1 MLYSRAPRRAR
12 RSHGRTAARIT
23 RPRNFSAEDSCAN
36 IRGFRHSRPVPPEAH
51 FSDSQ
56 RLEINVPG
64 HSYGVRV
71 AQANAARVLDSVQ
84 KLILVDPSW
93 GRDVSLAHIEN
104 EHGDDGDFVLGGDF
118 AKLDFRPLEKD
129 LVCRRSSSPDALI

>member
-1 MLYSRAPRRAR
+1 
-12 RSHGRTAARIT
+12 
-23 RPRNFSAEDSCAN
+23 
-36 IRGFRHSRPVPPEAH
+36 
-51 FSDSQ
+51 
-56 RLEINVPG
+56 
-64 HSYGVRV
+64 VRV

-129 LVCRRSSSPDALI
+129 LCMPALILAGRFDRILIPSFPGSVQDLCAVSTIR